1 MHDYCNCQ
9 RGHAQMTIPEAIAI
23 PSCGHVVGGLTQ
35 EEWCAGAVVCV
46 SVAAAD
52 TCLSVAGHM
61 ARLGDGPAQRFR
73 RGLRLG
79 YWLAGAGA
87 GVAAAGLALFRSRP

>member
-1 MHDYCNCQ
+1 MWTC
-9 RGHAQMTIPEAIAI
+9 R
-23 PSCGHVVGGLTQ
+23 GGLTHG
-35 EEWCAGAVVCV
+35 EWCAGAVVCV

-52 TCLSVAGHM
+52 TCLSVAGRM

-73 RGLRLG
+73 SSLRLG

-87 GVAAAGLALFRSRP
+87 GMAAAGVALFRSSP